1 MQEREEPT
9 IPTVPDQPPPQF
21 ELEQPDDYSQYLLHS
36 RSEILAV
43 LRSLIQKGALITVYF
58 DQGKSFLLTS
68 MLALNADN
76 QGLVLD
82 LGSNAEMNERALK
95 AEKLI
100 LTTVVDKVK
109 IQFSLSTLEAT
120 QYDGRSAFFGRIP
133 DTLLRLQ
140 RREYFRLATPIANPI
155 KLATTIRRADN
166 SALQVSLSLL
176 DISGGG
182 VGLMVATDQAKLL
195 ERGNTLNE
203 CRLTLPDEGLL
214 VTSLCVRNMFD
225 VTTRSG
231 TRYVRVGC
239 EYVGMT
245 SARLAMVQR
254 YITRVERERK
264 ARLSGLA

>member
-36 RSEILAV
+36 RSDILAV

-182 VGLMVATDQAKLL
+182 VGLMVSPEVAGYLQKGEVLSD
-195 ERGNTLNE
+195 
-203 CRLTLPDEGLL
+203 CRIRLPDEGLL
-214 VTSLCVRNMFD
+214 VAKLVIRNKFD

-231 TRYVRVGC
+231 GQFVRAGC
-239 EYVGMT
+239 EFIDIPP
-245 SARLAMVQR
+245 SRLNMVQR

-264 ARLSGLA
+264 ARLSGLS